1 MLIMTAAGLGLAA
14 CQSNT
19 YQIKGTIEDATEGD
33 TLFLTTD
40 MQQGTPRDTI
50 LVKDGQ
56 FEISGETDST
66 FFCVIYSKAE
76 EALNVPLFVE
86 PGTIK
91 VKMSKEPGGSRV
103 GGTAINDEWQ
113 RMNDS
118 TMVIGKEI
126 NNIAEKVY
134 ANQEADQEE
143 QAKAMEQID
152 KLNKRFSGIVL
163 NFTERNIKN
172 ELGYFLLTVYPEEI
186 IPNKDRMRLIN
197 MLPADV
203 RKREAIKQ
211 MEQLISNS
219 EKTSEGATL
228 PDFTMQSLTGT
239 PISIMSEVSKNKIT
253 ILDFWASWCGPCRQM
268 MPQMLELYKNYKDKG
283 LGIVGISLDEEAGA
297 WQQASDDLGIPW
309 PQMSDLKGWECE
321 AAKMFNIT
329 SIPHTI
335 IVDQSGRILRRDLRG
350 RTAEIKSPR
359 FIFNTKIQRYRGI
372 YEPLRTSF
380 FNFSFLA

>member
-1 MLIMTAAGLGLAA
+1 MNIQSMLIMTAAGLGLAA

-66 FFCVIYSKAE
+66 FFCVIYSKTE

-91 VKMSKEPGGSRV
+91 VKMSKEPGASRV

-134 ANQEADQEE
+134 A
-143 QAKAMEQID
+143 
-152 KLNKRFSGIVL
+152 
-163 NFTERNIKN
+163 
-172 ELGYFLLTVYPEEI
+172 
-186 IPNKDRMRLIN
+186 
-197 MLPADV
+197 
-203 RKREAIKQ
+203 RK
-211 MEQLISNS
+211 S
-219 EKTSEGATL
+219 TTL
-228 PDFTMQSLTGT
+228 PRKCMPT
-239 PISIMSEVSKNKIT
+239 K
-253 ILDFWASWCGPCRQM
+253 RQ
-268 MPQMLELYKNYKDKG
+268 
-283 LGIVGISLDEEAGA
+283 
-297 WQQASDDLGIPW
+297 
-309 PQMSDLKGWECE
+309 
-321 AAKMFNIT
+321 
-329 SIPHTI
+329 
-335 IVDQSGRILRRDLRG
+335 
-350 RTAEIKSPR
+350 
-359 FIFNTKIQRYRGI
+359 TKRNR
-372 YEPLRTSF
+372 PKRWSR
-380 FNFSFLA
+380 

>member
-66 FFCVIYSKAE
+66 FFCVIYSKTE

-134 ANQEADQEE
+134 ANQEAGQEE

-186 IPNKDRMRLIN
+186 IPNKDRLRLIG

-239 PISIMSEVSKNKIT
+239 PISIMSEVSK
-253 ILDFWASWCGPCRQM
+253 
-268 MPQMLELYKNYKDKG
+268 KG

-350 RTAEIKSPR
+350 DQLDQFIAEQLK
-359 FIFNTKIQRYRGI
+359 
-372 YEPLRTSF
+372 
-380 FNFSFLA
+380 